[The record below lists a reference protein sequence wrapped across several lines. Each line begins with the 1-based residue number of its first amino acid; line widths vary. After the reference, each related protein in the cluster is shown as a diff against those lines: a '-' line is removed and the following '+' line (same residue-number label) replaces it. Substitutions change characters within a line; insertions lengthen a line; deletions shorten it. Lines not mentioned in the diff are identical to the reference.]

1 MADSLF
7 FYDLETSGLDP
18 RSARIMQFAGQRTD
32 LNLKPIGDPYNFLV
46 KLSSDV
52 LPSPEAI
59 LITGITPQMTL
70 ADGLS
75 EAEFTKIFNDE
86 IATPG
91 TTFVGYNSVR
101 FDDEFIR
108 YTNYRNFFEPYEWH
122 YKDGRKRWDLLDV
135 VRMSRALRPEGINWP
150 VDKDKLP
157 VNRLTDITSA
167 NGIDHKQ
174 AHDALGDVTA
184 LIEVGRLIKTKQPKL
199 FDYLYS
205 VMTSKTEIER
215 QLKTNQPVVYTFGAY
230 TGHPQKTTVVVHLA
244 SLKDGGILVYDLRQD
259 PKLFTKLPKDK
270 LKVIINREDETTASP
285 FFVIKANKCPAVAPL
300 SVLIESSEANIGLNK
315 NTVNKHL
322 EEFQQYQQELSS
334 EVAAI
339 YEDNSASR
347 SFDSGTVDSQLYDK
361 FFDRSDTEKLAE
373 VRNADPASL
382 NSSETKFS
390 DQRLNKLLFL
400 YKARNYPKTLDP
412 EEVVEY
418 ENYRQKLLF
427 DGGVNSRFSKFIN
440 QLTSL
445 SNIGKSTANRQYL
458 IKELKL
464 YAESIVPSEL

>member
-32 LNLKPIGDPYNFLV
+32 LNLKPIGEPYNFLV

-75 EAEFTKIFNDE
+75 EAEFTKIFNLE
-86 IATPG
+86 ISTPG

-135 VRMSRALRPEGINWP
+135 VRMSRALRPEGINWS

-157 VNRLTDITSA
+157 INRLTDITSA

-199 FDYLYS
+199 FDYLYK
-205 VMTSKTEIER
+205 VMTSKTEIEAL
-215 QLKTNQPVVYTFGAY
+215 LKANQPVIYTFGAY

-244 SLKDGGILVYDLRQD
+244 DLKDGGILVYDLRQD
-259 PKLFTKLPKDK
+259 PKLFTELGSDK
-270 LKVIINREDETTASP
+270 LKIIINREDDTTASP

-300 SVLIESSEANIGLNK
+300 SVLDESSENNIGLDK
-315 NTVNKHL
+315 ITVNKHL
-322 EEFQQYQQELSS
+322 ANFKQYKQTLSGDVSHVFEENSS
-334 EVAAI
+334 LRT
-339 YEDNSASR
+339 YESE
-347 SFDSGTVDSQLYDK
+347 TVDSQLYDK
-361 FFDRSDTEKLAE
+361 FIDHADSDKFRD
-373 VRNADPASL
+373 VRDSEPSSL
-382 NSSETKFS
+382 NRSQDIFS

-400 YKARNYPKTLDP
+400 YKARNYPKVLDT

-418 ENYRQKLLF
+418 EQYRQKLLF

-458 IKELKL
+458 IEELKL